1 MSETRRMLFL
11 AGLVLLLPILVV
23 AWATQVARAQAH
35 GGGASAAEECRCP
48 D

>member
-23 AWATQVARAQAH
+23 AWATRVARAQAH
-35 GGGASAAEECRCP
+35 GGVSAVEESRCP